1 MSRKVVLFIA
11 ILLSIIMY
19 GCASDG
25 DSGEADNNGSSS
37 NETSNGETLVLGKT
51 PWTSTVP
58 PTEIAAI
65 ILEDMGYEVE
75 QEEADVGV
83 VFAALASE
91 DIDIFMDYWVAN
103 HNLLFEEFS
112 DSIDILSTS
121 YENAEWGLAVPEY
134 MEDVN
139 DVGDLKGKE
148 ETVENQVIG
157 IEAGEPA
164 QEDVP
169 KVLEEY
175 GLDMELV
182 NSSEAAMIAQTKVKL
197 DNEEPVVLFAWRP
210 HSMFNQMDI
219 KLLTNE
225 KATDYF
231 IASDVA
237 VVANENL
244 KERAPDAHDFL
255 RNWSIPIDDVEE
267 MIADI
272 EDGEDPKEVAQAWI
286 DNNKDKVDEMLDN

>member
-1 MSRKVVLFIA
+1 MNRTIVFLIT
-11 ILLSIIMY
+11 ILLSIVMI
-19 GCASDG
+19 GCSSSDG
-25 DSGEADNNGSSS
+25 AEGADESNDDSNNK
-37 NETSNGETLVLGKT
+37 ETLVLGKT

-83 VFAALASE
+83 VFAALGSG

-103 HNLLFEEFS
+103 HNELFDEFS
-112 DSIDILSTS
+112 DSIDVLSTS
-121 YENAEWGLAVPEY
+121 YEDAEWGLAVPEY

-139 DVGDLKGKE
+139 DVDDLRGKE
-148 ETVENQVIG
+148 ETVGNEVIG

-182 NSSEAAMIAQTKVKL
+182 NSSEAAMIAQTKVSL
-197 DNEEPVVLFAWRP
+197 DKEEPIVLFAWRP

-231 IASDVA
+231 IASDVS
-237 VVANENL
+237 VVANEGL
-244 KERAPDAHDFL
+244 KEEAPDAYEFL
-255 RNWSIPIDDVEE
+255 SNWSIPIDDIEE
-267 MIADI
+267 MIAEI
-272 EDGEDPKEVAQAWI
+272 EDGEGPEEVAQTWI
-286 DNNKDKVDEMLDN
+286 DNNQDKIDEMLGKE

>member
-1 MSRKVVLFIA
+1 MNKNIVLLVT
-11 ILLSIIMY
+11 ILLSIVMY
-19 GCASDG
+19 GCASNG
-25 DSGEADNNGSSS
+25 DSGEADESNSASNDTGN
-37 NETSNGETLVLGKT
+37 NETLILGKT

-83 VFAALASE
+83 VFAALGSG

-112 DSIDILSTS
+112 DSLEILSTS

-148 ETVENQVIG
+148 DTVDNEVIG

-169 KVLEEY
+169 IVLEEY
-175 GLDMELV
+175 DLDMELV
-182 NSSEAAMIAQTKVKL
+182 NSSEAAMLAAARVSL
-197 DNEEPVVLFAWRP
+197 ENEEPFVVFAWRP
-210 HSMFNQMDI
+210 HSMFNHMDI

-225 KATDYF
+225 EATDYF

-237 VVANENL
+237 VVANDDL
-244 KERAPDAHDFL
+244 KERAPEAYEFL
-255 RNWSIPIDDVEE
+255 SNWSMPIDDIEE

-286 DNNKDKVDEMLDN
+286 DNNQDKIDEMLDN